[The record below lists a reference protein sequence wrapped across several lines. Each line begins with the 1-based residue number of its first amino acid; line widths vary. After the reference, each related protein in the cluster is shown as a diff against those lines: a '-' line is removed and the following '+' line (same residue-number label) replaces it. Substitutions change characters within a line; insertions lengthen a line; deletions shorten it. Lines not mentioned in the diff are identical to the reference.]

1 MRLVVGERSDG
12 SSGKCL
18 FILMQRDIKILHNI
32 GACLN
37 NSLNSKV
44 HKCSPETLFSDDL
57 DAKKQKP
64 SPIAPTLVA
73 S

>member
-1 MRLVVGERSDG
+1 
-12 SSGKCL
+12 
-18 FILMQRDIKILHNI
+18 MQREIKILHNI

-44 HKCSPETLFSDDL
+44 HKCSPETLFSDNL

-64 SPIAPTLVA
+64 FPIAPTLVA